1 MRRYA
6 KLSTIELNHLT
17 DILNFF
23 FNRCDK
29 INIYFPNTVSEATA
43 EEMTTFKNKFLAAT
57 HIVENTEE
65 LATLE
70 ESLEEKEG
78 FVMVIASLTE
88 EVKALLLDMKQNL
101 HLDLGLIDGDKVIFY
116 IGDGDEC
123 VIEAD
128 EDSDLFTSPL
138 FDCFRAI

>member
-29 INIYFPNTVSEATA
+29 INIYFPNTVSGSTSQ
-43 EEMTTFKNKFLAAT
+43 EMTTFKNKFLAAT
-57 HIVENTEE
+57 HIVENVEE
-65 LATLE
+65 LASLE
-70 ESLEEKEG
+70 ETLEEKEG
-78 FVMVIASLTE
+78 FTMIIASLTE
-88 EVKALLLDMKQNL
+88 EVKSLLLNMNKNL
-101 HLDLGLIDGDKVIFY
+101 HFDLGLIDGDKVLFY

-128 EDSDLFTSPL
+128 EDSDILTSPL
-138 FDCFRAI
+138 FDSFKTI